1 MDFAAVF
8 RILGGLGLFLFG
20 MRMMS
25 SGIEV
30 MAGSRM
36 QSILQRATSNRFI
49 GVAVGIVAT
58 IAINSSTAV
67 TIMTVS
73 FVNSGL
79 MNLVQSMSIILGANV
94 GTTFSAQLVA
104 FRVDTFAPLFIF
116 IGVILHLFFKK
127 KKVKNIGYI
136 VLGFGTLFFG
146 ISVLGGPLR
155 ALADEPALRGI
166 LAAFQ
171 NPFLA
176 LLAGFAF
183 TAIVQSSTTTTAIL
197 VAMHLEGVP
206 ISFEASAF
214 IVLGTNIGTSI
225 TTLIASIPAN
235 RESKRAALFHI
246 MFDVIGSSVFGTI
259 IVLFPAILTWFQTTW
274 TESARQVAMFHTLYN
289 FATMFLILP
298 FIRPVARL
306 MEKIIPIKV
315 IDTDDSTYERKLVYL
330 DSAIVQSPSV
340 IIPNAHLELSRIHK
354 IANEMLES
362 AVEAFF
368 KNDVNGAKRVAKD
381 KKTLNYITRRI
392 SSRLSKTNNML
403 LSQLD
408 AKRLAKMF
416 RILYNIERI
425 GDHAENVTEYTETI
439 HDKDLKL
446 PKAAKEDL
454 KKLSKATIELSIMS
468 QEAFEAQ
475 DASLLEQIK
484 TMESDVDKL
493 CKEITENHV
502 NRIKSESIDPHC
514 AVIFT
519 DIIVDLERSA
529 DHAEDIAVSVL
540 TQSNKNKKKVIK
552 KQEKTRKIN
561 S

>member
-1 MDFAAVF
+1 MDFATVF
-8 RILGGLGLFLFG
+8 LILGGFGLFLFG
-20 MRMMS
+20 MRIMS
-25 SGIEV
+25 NGIEV

-36 QSILQRATSNRFI
+36 QSILQKATSNRFI
-49 GVAVGIVAT
+49 GVAVGILAT

-94 GTTFSAQLVA
+94 GTTFSAQLIA

-116 IGVILHLFFKK
+116 IGAILYLFVKK
-127 KKVKNIGYI
+127 KRIKNLGYI
-136 VLGFGTLFFG
+136 IMGFGILFFG
-146 ISVLGGPLR
+146 ISVLGRPLR
-155 ALADEPALRGI
+155 ALADEPSLRAI

-171 NPFLA
+171 NPILA
-176 LLAGFAF
+176 LLAGFIF
-183 TAIVQSSTTTTAIL
+183 TAVVQSSTTTTAIL

-214 IVLGTNIGTSI
+214 IVLGTNIGTSL
-225 TTLIASIPAN
+225 TTMIASIPAN

-246 MFDVIGSSVFGTI
+246 MFDVIGSTVFGTI
-259 IVLFPAILTWFQTTW
+259 IVLFPAILSWFQATW
-274 TESARQVAMFHTLYN
+274 NESARQVAMFHTLYN

-298 FIRPVARL
+298 FIKPVAAL

-315 IDTDDSTYERKLVYL
+315 ADSDETSYEKKLAYL
-330 DSAIVQSPSV
+330 DSVIVQNPP
-340 IIPNAHLELSRIHK
+340 IILQNAQLELSRTHK
-354 IANEMLES
+354 IANEMLE
-362 AVEAFF
+362 AAIDAFY
-368 KNDVNGAKRVAKD
+368 KNDTTAAKRVAKD

-392 SSRLSKTNNML
+392 SSRLVKTNNML

-425 GDHAENVTEYTETI
+425 GDHAENITEYTEII
-439 HDKDLKL
+439 HEKDLKL
-446 PKAAKEDL
+446 PKSAKEDL
-454 KKLSKATIELSIMS
+454 KKLSKATLELSKMS
-468 QEAFEAQ
+468 QIAYETQ
-475 DASLLEQIK
+475 DTSMLGQIK
-484 TMESDVDKL
+484 ELESDVDHL
-493 CKEITENHV
+493 CEEITENHV
-502 NRIKSESIDPHC
+502 DRIKSESIEPRC

-529 DHAEDIAVSVL
+529 DHAEDIAVSL
-540 TQSNKNKKKVIK
+540 MTKARKAKKKGSG
-552 KQEKTRKIN
+552 KIEEE
-561 S
+561 